1 MSNNIEPWQ
10 CRAAR
15 AALDWS
21 ATRLQDESGVSRKTL
36 TDFEGEKRKMQ
47 AANVSAVLSAF
58 ERAGVYFDERGC
70 VCRRADQSS
79 ATAAT
84 LPPEDLSSEND
95 GKD

>member
-1 MSNNIEPWQ
+1 MSNNLEPWQ

-36 TDFEGEKRKMQ
+36 TDFEGGKRKMQ
-47 AANVSAVLSAF
+47 ATNVSAVLSAF

-70 VCRRADQSS
+70 VCRKAGQSS
-79 ATAAT
+79 AKAASI
-84 LPPEDLSSEND
+84 PIEDLDAEND
-95 GKD
+95 E

>member
-36 TDFEGEKRKMQ
+36 TEFEGGKRKMQ
-47 AANVSAVLSAF
+47 VTNVSAVLSAF

-70 VCRRADQSS
+70 VCRRAGQSS
-79 ATAAT
+79 ATAT
-84 LPPEDLSSEND
+84 TIPLEDLNAEND
-95 GKD
+95 E

>member
-21 ATRLQDESGVSRKTL
+21 AARLESESGVSRKTL

-47 AANVSAVLSAF
+47 AANVAAILAAF
-58 ERAGVYFDERGC
+58 ERAGVYFDDRGC
-70 VCRRADQSS
+70 VCRRSIGEAGAGAEYIPLD
-79 ATAAT
+79 
-84 LPPEDLSSEND
+84 DLNAEND
-95 GKD
+95 E

>member
-36 TDFEGEKRKMQ
+36 TEFEGGKRKMQ
-47 AANVSAVLSAF
+47 VTNVLAVLSAF
-58 ERAGVYFDERGC
+58 ERAGAYFDEGGC
-70 VCRRADQSS
+70 LCRRAGQSS
-79 ATAAT
+79 ATAT
-84 LPPEDLSSEND
+84 IIPIEDLNAEND
-95 GKD
+95 E

>member
-1 MSNNIEPWQ
+1 MSNNLEPWQ

-36 TDFEGEKRKMQ
+36 TDFEGGKRKMQ
-47 AANVSAVLSAF
+47 VTNVLAVLSAF

-70 VCRRADQSS
+70 VCRRAGQSS
-79 ATAAT
+79 ATAT
-84 LPPEDLSSEND
+84 TIPLKDLNAEND